1 MQVLVDE
8 NGYVIS
14 YALEGELLG
23 SIQVESSEDMELFE
37 SNYSSYKLVDN
48 TLVFDADR
56 AQTVREEEQQ
66 QYIRFLRNKICFP
79 IVNRGNVWYR
89 TLTEEQSEEL
99 FQWYQAWLS
108 APTTLVIPET
118 PSWIILDRN
127 SLKLEG

>member
-14 YALEGELLG
+14 YAIEGELLD
-23 SIQVESSEDMELFE
+23 SIQVETPEDIESFE
-37 SNYSSYKLVDN
+37 SNYSSYKVVDSI
-48 TLVFDADR
+48 LVFDADR
-56 AQTVREEEQQ
+56 AQVVREEEQQ
-66 QYIRFLRNKICFP
+66 QYIRFLRNRICFP

-108 APTTLVIPET
+108 APTTMVIPET
-118 PSWIILDRN
+118 PSWITLDRN